1 MLKRFFCV
9 SIGIIFIY
17 SGSLWA
23 GGKKE
28 KSDGSGVVRT
38 ELKDGSTKK
47 TSKDSSKESEGTGTR
62 TTQASATASAPSAT
76 DANAGSGAAKQT
88 NTYLKDYPYYP
99 SYFND
104 AITAA
109 YKLTMAGNFSDAAN
123 YFYVK
128 DSTGTVPIEYRKD
141 VFLNG
146 GLSQNVYDDVSALE
160 SNVRARVKDY
170 QNLQKKLSTISQDLK
185 SGLDSY
191 NPASPEKSAASLDK
205 VKSVMKEFV
214 SIRNTILSDGKK
226 LETTFNN
233 LKGSRAIQDASY
245 LSYLTKFIM
254 GTGRTEYTGIIGA
267 IDRQWD
273 MLLMDLIGLIEVK
286 GNELSKGLASVMT
299 QDALLAYP
307 SDLTAISDKISGL
320 RG

>member
-47 TSKDSSKESEGTGTR
+47 TSKDSSKGSEGTGTQ
-62 TTQASATASAPSAT
+62 TSGMTQASATASAPSAT
-76 DANAGSGAAKQT
+76 DANSGSSTANAGSGAAKQT

-146 GLSQNVYDDVSALE
+146 GLSQNVYD
-160 SNVRARVKDY
+160 
-170 QNLQKKLSTISQDLK
+170 
-185 SGLDSY
+185 
-191 NPASPEKSAASLDK
+191 
-205 VKSVMKEFV
+205 
-214 SIRNTILSDGKK
+214 
-226 LETTFNN
+226 
-233 LKGSRAIQDASY
+233 
-245 LSYLTKFIM
+245 
-254 GTGRTEYTGIIGA
+254 
-267 IDRQWD
+267 
-273 MLLMDLIGLIEVK
+273 
-286 GNELSKGLASVMT
+286 
-299 QDALLAYP
+299 
-307 SDLTAISDKISGL
+307 
-320 RG
+320 